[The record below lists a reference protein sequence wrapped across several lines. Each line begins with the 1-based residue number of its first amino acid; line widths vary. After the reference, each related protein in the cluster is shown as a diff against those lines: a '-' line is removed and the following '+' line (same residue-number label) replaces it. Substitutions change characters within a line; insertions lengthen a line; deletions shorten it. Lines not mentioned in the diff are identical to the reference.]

1 MTKSLI
7 SMQRIAL
14 FVVALLA
21 TLSVHAAGGD
31 EKLEH
36 ANTQVSNKAMLQRG
50 AAMYMD
56 YCAGCHSLKYVRY
69 SRLAR
74 DLGLSEEQVMANLV
88 LGDAKFGDTVQNA
101 MTTDDGTAFFGK
113 APPDLSL
120 IARSRG
126 VDWVYTYMKSF
137 YRDPSAVVGWNN
149 TLLTNASMPHVLWE
163 LQGVQEARFADADA
177 GAGADP
183 VVEQLELVQA
193 GLLSP
198 GQYDAALRDLASFL
212 EYAGEPAVL
221 QRKAIGVWVLLFL
234 SLFTLLAWFLK
245 QEYWKDVH

>member
-1 MTKSLI
+1 MTKTMI

-14 FVVALLA
+14 FLAGVLAALA
-21 TLSVHAAGGD
+21 VHAAGGG
-31 EKLEH
+31 ENLEH
-36 ANTQVSNKAMLQRG
+36 ANTQVSNRAMLQRG

-88 LGDAKFGDTVQNA
+88 LGDGKFGDTIENA
-101 MTTDDGTAFFGK
+101 LTEADGTAFFGK

-120 IARSRG
+120 VARSRG

-163 LQGVQEARFADADA
+163 LQGIQEARFADA
-177 GAGADP
+177 GEPGADP
-183 VVEQLELVQA
+183 VVEQLELVQG

-234 SLFTLLAWFLK
+234 SLFTLLAWFLQ